1 MYVPRRRL
9 KRQLRHFREFRN
21 TATDMENTVTPF
33 RVDFVL
39 SNFAD
44 LFHAQ
49 TARLHTKES

>member
-49 TARLHTKES
+49 TERLHTKES